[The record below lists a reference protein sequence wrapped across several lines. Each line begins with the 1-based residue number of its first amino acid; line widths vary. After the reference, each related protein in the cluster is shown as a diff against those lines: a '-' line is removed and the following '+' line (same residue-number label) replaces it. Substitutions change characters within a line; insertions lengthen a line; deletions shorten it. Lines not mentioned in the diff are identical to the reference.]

1 MEGVALAVPE
11 DKVCLMPHWKSYR
24 FLCYATVA
32 FVIWGEHD
40 SLVLML

>member
-11 DKVCLMPHWKSYR
+11 DKVCLMLHWKSDR

-40 SLVLML
+40 PSVLIL